1 MSGLPVIATREGGMA
16 EMIDDGRTGWLAAA
30 TTPLALE
37 ETLRRALQ
45 TPANLLAAM
54 GHAASCAIREQCDN
68 ESVLKQQME
77 FRHRVV
83 RQGAVTSVN
92 LPFNLPWSRSTIA
105 APTERPLAGGD
116 APERAAIVIRCHDSG
131 QTLDATLESI
141 SNQTRPPAVVVVVDD
156 GSRDLATDRA
166 LARAEKRGLIVVRKP
181 YRGAA
186 EAKNTGISDVFRG
199 DRAVSAISFLEA
211 GDRLRPKYVA
221 TCLCVLRNRSEVGV
235 VSVWA
240 IGAGVCQPLFARPS
254 PAFPYSGLRMMP

>member
-1 MSGLPVIATREGGMA
+1 MNS
-16 EMIDDGRTGWLAAA
+16 A
-30 TTPLALE
+30 TTSRCWSSKWSSGIGSSVRERSRPSICRLICHG
-37 ETLRRALQ
+37 RAQ
-45 TPANLLAAM
+45 
-54 GHAASCAIREQCDN
+54 
-68 ESVLKQQME
+68 
-77 FRHRVV
+77 RV
-83 RQGAVTSVN
+83 R
-92 LPFNLPWSRSTIA
+92 F
-105 APTERPLAGGD
+105 PTERPLAGGD

-156 GSRDLATDRA
+156 GSRVLATDRA

-254 PAFPYSGLRMMP
+254 PAFRTSGLRMMP